1 MFSIRRRLKSGGSCQ
16 REVSRKKVGG
26 GGRCEG
32 TDLLQHN
39 GERPAMQSLSPIL
52 SSAMLCCARQ
62 IGTLY
67 CTSAHRRGRSGSTL
81 AHQQPATSSA
91 RNLQLAPSKP
101 STSSSR
107 KRPLAHLRPDGPDPG
122 RKKQS
127 WTSFGGPRLASQN
140 FQYTG
145 AGQAQFH
152 ALLLALWTTPRPPE
166 CACPPGGLGRGE
178 GRFSSRRPATGQLR
192 WPRWGPR
199 KVVLRWCGAGW
210 LGWQNA

>member
-1 MFSIRRRLKSGGSCQ
+1 MVHA
-16 REVSRKKVGG
+16 RERFRGKKVGG

-127 WTSFGGPRLASQN
+127 WTSFGGPRLACQN

-145 AGQAQFH
+145 AGQAQLH
-152 ALLLALWTTPRPPE
+152 APVARPVDNAP
-166 CACPPGGLGRGE
+166 APGVCLPTWR
-178 GRFSSRRPATGQLR
+178 A
-192 WPRWGPR
+192 
-199 KVVLRWCGAGW
+199 GAR
-210 LGWQNA
+210 